1 MSVNGQM
8 ASIGLNYDRG
18 IIMKK
23 AFKKLTLIAVFLGL
37 FLLSSQQSLFAV
49 KAATVTGCDEKPLT
63 EQQNQ
68 EMANNTDRGFRLELN
83 LNVKTGKG
91 LWANADKTGIAQMQN
106 AVATFAADNPRLAQV
121 YFYLTDY
128 KNKPLDQTA
137 FDNMDQYFQKLKQYH
152 LQAVLRFAYIWDDAQ
167 PKSQEPTTEQVVA
180 HIKQLAPW
188 IAQHRDQIA
197 NLQAGFIGAWGEWD
211 SGARS
216 RMNEKEILQALLANT
231 PKDLFIQVRY
241 YNIKSRNIDPQSS
254 DWQRVGFHDDY
265 LIGRPHVWN
274 TAGADPNSA
283 EWQAMAEQSQ
293 TVPVDG
299 EMIWGSANASDNNG
313 QLISAP
319 LIAQRLAVHHFTSL
333 SIAHN
338 YKEDGKDYSLSAWKR
353 QLVTP
358 ALLDQYKLPYQK
370 SWFKDTNDNEAS
382 RSWYEYIRDYL
393 GYRLAVK
400 DISYQVNEQ
409 NIDYQVNLTNYGLA
423 APVLINKVELV
434 LLNAAKNV
442 VATKDVTD
450 IAHLQSLQTLPIKW
464 QVDKALVSQAKYLA
478 FKFTG
483 YSNTGN
489 RLANNI
495 NFADGYN
502 YLLTLN

>member
-1 MSVNGQM
+1 
-8 ASIGLNYDRG
+8 
-18 IIMKK
+18 MKK
-23 AFKKLTLIAVFLGL
+23 IFKKLTLITAFLGL
-37 FLLSSQQSLFAV
+37 LLFQNQQNLCSV
-49 KAATVTGCDEKPLT
+49 KAATISEYDEKPLT

-68 EMANNTDRGFRLELN
+68 EMANNSDRGFRLELT
-83 LNVKTGKG
+83 LNVKTGMG
-91 LWANADKTGIAQMQN
+91 LWGNADKTGIAQMQN
-106 AVATFAADNPRLAQV
+106 AIATFADDNPRLAQV

-128 KNKPLDQTA
+128 KDKPLDQTA
-137 FDNMDQYFQKLKQYH
+137 FNNMDQYFQKLKQNH
-152 LQAVLRFAYIWDDAQ
+152 LQAVLRFAYIWDDAH

-188 IAQHRDQIA
+188 IVQHRDQIA

-216 RMNEKEILQALLANT
+216 RMNEKAILQALLANT

-241 YNIKSRNIDPQSS
+241 YNIKSRNVDPQSS

-283 EWQAMAEQSQ
+283 EWKAMAEQSQ

-319 LIAQRLAVHHFTSL
+319 LIAQRLAVEHFTSL

-338 YKEDGKDYSLSAWKR
+338 YKEDGKDYSLSSWKR

-370 SWFKDTNDNEAS
+370 SRFKDTNETS

-400 DISYQVNEQ
+400 DISYQADGQ

-423 APVLINKVELV
+423 APVLINNAELV
-434 LLNAAKNV
+434 LLDESKNV
-442 VATKDVTD
+442 VAAKDVTD
-450 IAHLQSLQTLPIKW
+450 IAHLQSLQILPIKW
-464 QVDKALVSQAKYLA
+464 QVDKTLVSQAKYLA

-495 NFADGYN
+495 AFDDGYN
-502 YLLTLN
+502 YLLTLK